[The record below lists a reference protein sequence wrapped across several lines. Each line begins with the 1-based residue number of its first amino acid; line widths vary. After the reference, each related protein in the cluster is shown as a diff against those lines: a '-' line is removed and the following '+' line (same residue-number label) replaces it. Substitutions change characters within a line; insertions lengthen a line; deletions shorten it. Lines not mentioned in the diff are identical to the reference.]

1 MTTTPK
7 NPKLPLAKSSRQAFE
22 KRFEEIFLK
31 EAGKDI
37 SDEVLMK
44 AVNDHDAKNPGS
56 TSGQKQEAVQNEEI
70 NPGTDEAGKIESGA
84 GDQPDEVVK
93 DQKGNL
99 VDKDQ
104 ELPMSEE
111 EIKKSLE
118 KYFDLFG
125 QKPLQSMTM
134 EQVLNSISIKQEEI
148 DNAEKPKEVAKQQ
161 FELKEGQVVAKN
173 ASGQEM
179 VFNKQTLKFLPEWK
193 QVAEVPNEVKNK

>member
-7 NPKLPLAKSSRQAFE
+7 NPKLPLAKTSRQAFE

-56 TSGQKQEAVQNEEI
+56 TSGQKQEAVQDEEI
-70 NPGTDEAGKIESGA
+70 NPGTEEVIID
-84 GDQPDEVVK
+84 GDQAGEVILDQSGKALEVDVLELTEDQVK
-93 DQKGNL
+93 
-99 VDKDQ
+99 
-104 ELPMSEE
+104 
-111 EIKKSLE
+111 EISA

-125 QKPLQSMTM
+125 AKPLQSMTTDQM
-134 EQVLNSISIKQEEI
+134 LNSIAIKQEEI